1 MWFSMKDNRG
11 SITVEMSFIMPI
23 VIGIVMMLIS
33 IILMGLN
40 EGASL
45 GTSQVI
51 VYEYDELR
59 QENHSSHRWE
69 QLEEKVV
76 LDYMV
81 GDIYV
86 KNNEVVATV
95 SSQDSGGRYS
105 VSGRGCKKEWDKCT
119 DRLRRWQ
126 LYGDVLHE

>member
-1 MWFSMKDNRG
+1 MKANRG

-51 VYEYDELR
+51 VYEYDELG
-59 QENHSSHRWE
+59 QQKNSSRRWE
-69 QLEEKVV
+69 ELQEKLV
-76 LDYMV
+76 LDDIR
-81 GDIYV
+81 GNIYV
-86 KNNEVVATV
+86 ENNVVIATV
-95 SSQDSGGRYS
+95 SSLDSGGKYS
-105 VSGRGCKKEWDKCT
+105 VSGRGCKKEWDMCT